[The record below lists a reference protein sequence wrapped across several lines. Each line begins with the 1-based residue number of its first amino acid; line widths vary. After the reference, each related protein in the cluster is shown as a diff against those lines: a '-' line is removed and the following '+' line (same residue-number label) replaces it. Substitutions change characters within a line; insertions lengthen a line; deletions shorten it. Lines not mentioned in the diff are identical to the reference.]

1 MRSRIQR
8 RSSGRVQAGASA
20 TAAVCLAASA
30 ATQAA
35 PTPPQTTAALGIA
48 GQQHLALQGSNTFKV
63 CVQQV
68 CYVRAV
74 SAVCLCRS
82 AVHKALY
89 QGSFAV
95 AAQLLAAG
103 GSLEAADNQVGKRCI
118 MVFWKGG
125 VCVLSSL

>member
-1 MRSRIQR
+1 MGESEQEHQQQQPCAWQR
-8 RSSGRVQAGASA
+8 Q
-20 TAAVCLAASA
+20 
-30 ATQAA
+30 
-35 PTPPQTTAALGIA
+35 
-48 GQQHLALQGSNTFKV
+48 QQHRQHLHHPKLQRPLALQGSNTFKV